1 MTNRIQELTEKIY
14 NEGVA
19 KVKSDAEKI
28 IQDAKNEATELIKS
42 AKKQRDE
49 ILEKAQ
55 SEAAEMKKNA
65 GAEMQLAARQFISNL
80 KQKVENIIVAEQIE
94 PPVKE
99 AFSDTG
105 FIKEIILSL
114 VQNWNQQ
121 NPEGPD
127 LQVVVPENKK
137 DQFLNMLDE
146 RALQSMNKGIEI
158 QTDAKLKTGFSIGPK
173 DGSYFIR
180 FSGEDFENYF
190 KSYFKEKTRKLL
202 FGEDEK

>member
-14 NEGVA
+14 NEGVV
-19 KVKSDAEKI
+19 KVKNDAEKI
-28 IQDAKNEATELIKS
+28 IQDAKNEASELIKS

-49 ILEKAQ
+49 ILEQAK
-55 SEAAEMKKNA
+55 SEAAEVKKNA

-80 KQKVENIIVAEQIE
+80 KQKVETLIVTAQIE
-94 PPVKE
+94 PPLNE
-99 AFSDTG
+99 AFTDTG
-105 FIKEIILSL
+105 FVKEIILTL

-127 LQVVVPENKK
+127 LQIGVPENKK
-137 DQFLNMLDE
+137 DQFLSLLEE
-146 RALQSMNKGIEI
+146 RAIKTLNKGVEI

-180 FSGEDFENYF
+180 FSGDDFENYF
-190 KSYFKEKTRKLL
+190 KGYFKEKTRKLL